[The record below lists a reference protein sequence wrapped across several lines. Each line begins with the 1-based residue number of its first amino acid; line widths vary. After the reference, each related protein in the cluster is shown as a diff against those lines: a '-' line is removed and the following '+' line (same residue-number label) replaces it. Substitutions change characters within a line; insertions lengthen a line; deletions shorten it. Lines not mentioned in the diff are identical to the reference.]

1 MIPYITTTSLAG
13 QAVTRRLVT
22 LLLDHGRL
30 IPPSNLHLSLAPHV
44 PIPVSVL
51 TPLLLEEIKTRVL
64 FCSVSSGSN
73 TAPSYPPKSQPT
85 LIPSTLQQQRR
96 HDALNKDERIE
107 SDRTTSHATDIHFP
121 IQLPTQEKA
130 TLMIPGWIR
139 EHAMDILFEGND
151 ESDYAHRDIDIG
163 DHDHSDD
170 DTNKPAATTA
180 ATTTTTT
187 ATTTS
192 GIQQDYEFET
202 GIAHCILN
210 CLRKVPADL
219 RKPMISS
226 LLVVGGT
233 ALVPGFQKKLK
244 HTLLMILHSPT
255 PLEKARYASLT
266 GLAPFIQFLDQQTLD
281 DQHQQKSGPIFKSN
295 VRGWIG
301 GKPACYLEGINPIH
315 WHLTLSLGSLMG
327 SLKLSGEEMVKEK
340 FNGTVTDWSIGQL
353 SSQGAESE

>member
-1 MIPYITTTSLAG
+1 
-13 QAVTRRLVT
+13 
-22 LLLDHGRL
+22 
-30 IPPSNLHLSLAPHV
+30 V
-44 PIPVSVL
+44 PIPISVL

-73 TAPSYPPKSQPT
+73 TNPSYPLQSQPT
-85 LIPSTLQQQRR
+85 SISSTPQQQRR

-107 SDRTTSHATDIHFP
+107 SDQTTSHATDIHFP
-121 IQLPTQEKA
+121 IQLPTTQEKA

-151 ESDYAHRDIDIG
+151 ESDYAYKDIDIG

-170 DTNKPAATTA
+170 DTNKPPAATATAA
-180 ATTTTTT
+180 ATTTT
-187 ATTTS
+187 

-219 RKPMISS
+219 RKPLISS

-255 PLEKARYASLT
+255 PLEKARYASLA
-266 GLAPFIQFLDQQTLD
+266 GLAPFIQFLDQHTLD

-301 GKPACYLEGINPIH
+301 GKSTCYLKGINPFH
-315 WHLTLSLGSLMG
+315 RYLTFFFRLSHGIIEALRGR
-327 SLKLSGEEMVKEK
+327 
-340 FNGTVTDWSIGQL
+340 NGQRKV
-353 SSQGAESE
+353 